1 MNEIDKLKL
10 EIEALTALKETYWQL
25 YVAEKLKNETLMQ
38 NTDE

>member
-25 YVAEKLKNETLMQ
+25 YVAEKLKNEALTQ
-38 NTDE
+38 NGEQ